1 MWEMMKKIIT
11 VILITLMLMTVATTF
26 IGRIDEYFANN
37 RLSARELTHL
47 YKYKLLCITI
57 LSEIGG

>member
-11 VILITLMLMTVATTF
+11 IILITLMLMTVATTF

-37 RLSARELTHL
+37 RLSARGRG
-47 YKYKLLCITI
+47 KCKRFNIGI
-57 LSEIGG
+57 L